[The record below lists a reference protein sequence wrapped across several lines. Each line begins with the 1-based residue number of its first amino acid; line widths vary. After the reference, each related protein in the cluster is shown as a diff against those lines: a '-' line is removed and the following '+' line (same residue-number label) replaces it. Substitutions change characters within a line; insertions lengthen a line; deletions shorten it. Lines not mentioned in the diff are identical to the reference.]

1 MASTTKRAR
10 GPASSGAAKKA
21 ATPAPSS
28 AAPRKRTAAPA
39 KPPGAAKAAAPA
51 GKPSRPLEAKSTPP
65 KKPRLRAEER
75 QQQILHGAIRY
86 FSEKGFA
93 GHTRELSQRLGIT
106 QPLLYRYFKSK
117 QDLIDKVYLH
127 VFMGRWQPQWIALLQ
142 DRSVPLP
149 ERLVRFYRDYAR
161 ATYQPEWIRIYM
173 FAGLESSGLNRR
185 YLQLIK
191 KELLVPCCL
200 ELRHYCGVQDK
211 TPVSEQEIEFYWTLH
226 DGLFYTAIRETIYQ
240 SPMEVPFDDK
250 VRYAVE
256 NFLAGA
262 KSVYPRLVREE
273 SNEREAPRKA
283 RKPAPA

>member
-1 MASTTKRAR
+1 MRA
-10 GPASSGAAKKA
+10 A
-21 ATPAPSS
+21 
-28 AAPRKRTAAPA
+28 
-39 KPPGAAKAAAPA
+39 
-51 GKPSRPLEAKSTPP
+51 
-65 KKPRLRAEER
+65 ER

-117 QDLIDKVYLH
+117 QDLIDQVYLH
-127 VFMGRWQPQWIALLQ
+127 VFMGRWQPQWIALLR
-142 DRSVPLP
+142 DRSIPLAD
-149 ERLVRFYRDYAR
+149 RLVRFYREYAR

-191 KELLVPCCL
+191 KDLLAPCCQ
-200 ELRHYCGVQDK
+200 ELRHYCGMPDD

-240 SPMEVPFDDK
+240 SPMEVSFDDK
-250 VRYAVE
+250 VRYAVD

-262 KSVYPRLVREE
+262 RTVYPRLVREE
-273 SNEREAPRKA
+273 REPQTRAGKTR
-283 RKPAPA
+283 RPAPA

>member
-1 MASTTKRAR
+1 MASTTK
-10 GPASSGAAKKA
+10 STKA
-21 ATPAPSS
+21 ATSS
-28 AAPRKRTAAPA
+28 P
-39 KPPGAAKAAAPA
+39 
-51 GKPSRPLEAKSTPP
+51 E
-65 KKPRLRAEER
+65 KKPRLRAAER
-75 QQQILHGAIRY
+75 EQQILHGAIRY

-127 VFMGRWQPQWIALLQ
+127 VFMGRWQPQWVTLLR
-142 DRSVPLP
+142 DRSVPLQ
-149 ERLVRFYRDYAR
+149 ERLARFYVEYAR

-191 KELLVPCCL
+191 KELLAPCCE
-200 ELRHYCGVQDK
+200 ELRHYCGLPDD
-211 TPVSEQEIEFYWTLH
+211 TPISEQEIEFYWTLH

-240 SPMEVPFDDK
+240 SPMEVSFDDK

-262 KSVYPRLVREE
+262 RSVYPRLV
-273 SNEREAPRKA
+273 SAEREAA
-283 RKPAPA
+283 GAAAPAKRRRAETARPVSGR

>member
-1 MASTTKRAR
+1 MSTSSPTK
-10 GPASSGAAKKA
+10 
-21 ATPAPSS
+21 T
-28 AAPRKRTAAPA
+28 
-39 KPPGAAKAAAPA
+39 PGAA
-51 GKPSRPLEAKSTPP
+51 

-127 VFMGRWQPQWIALLQ
+127 VFMGRWQPRWVALLE
-142 DRSVPLP
+142 DRSVPLN
-149 ERLVRFYRDYAR
+149 ERLVRFYSEYAR

-173 FAGLESSGLNRR
+173 FAGLESTDLNRR

-191 KELLVPCCL
+191 KELLVPCCR
-200 ELRHYCGVQDK
+200 ELREYCGVANDK
-211 TPVSEQEIEFYWTLH
+211 VPVSEQEIEFYWTLH

-240 SPMEVPFDDK
+240 CPMEIAFDEK
-250 VRYAVE
+250 VRFAVD

-262 KSVYPRLVREE
+262 QTVYPRLLEE
-273 SNEREAPRKA
+273 QQKAARA
-283 RKPAPA
+283 RKRTRKTAEAEN

>member
-1 MASTTKRAR
+1 MASTTKSASAAR
-10 GPASSGAAKKA
+10 S
-21 ATPAPSS
+21 ATPAKKTSARAGK
-28 AAPRKRTAAPA
+28 AAPERNAAVAPSRRGTTTGA
-39 KPPGAAKAAAPA
+39 SGAEAAKAAA
-51 GKPSRPLEAKSTPP
+51 E
-65 KKPRLRAEER
+65 KKPRLRAAER

-117 QDLIDKVYLH
+117 QDLIDQVYLH
-127 VFMGRWQPQWIALLQ
+127 VFMGRWQPQWIALLR
-142 DRSVPLP
+142 DRSLSLQ
-149 ERLVRFYRDYAR
+149 ERLVRFYREYAR

-191 KELLVPCCL
+191 KDLLAPCCQ
-200 ELRHYCGVQDK
+200 ELRHHCGVPDD
-211 TPVSEQEIEFYWTLH
+211 TPISEQEIEFYWTLH

-262 KSVYPRLVREE
+262 RTVYPRLVSEDA
-273 SNEREAPRKA
+273 EARGAA
-283 RKPAPA
+283 RQIKGRRPEPA

>member
-1 MASTTKRAR
+1 MVSTTKSARAAR
-10 GPASSGAAKKA
+10 S
-21 ATPAPSS
+21 ATPAKKTSARAGK
-28 AAPRKRTAAPA
+28 AAPERNAALAPSRRRA
-39 KPPGAAKAAAPA
+39 TTTGATGAEAAKAAP
-51 GKPSRPLEAKSTPP
+51 E
-65 KKPRLRAEER
+65 KKPRLRAAER

-117 QDLIDKVYLH
+117 QDLIDQVYLH
-127 VFMGRWQPQWIALLQ
+127 VFMGRWQPQWIALLR
-142 DRSVPLP
+142 DRSLPLQ
-149 ERLVRFYRDYAR
+149 ERLVRFYREYAR

-191 KELLVPCCL
+191 KDLLAPCCQ
-200 ELRHYCGVQDK
+200 ELRHHCGVPDD
-211 TPVSEQEIEFYWTLH
+211 TPISEQEIEFYWTLH

-262 KSVYPRLVREE
+262 RTVYPRLIREDA
-273 SNEREAPRKA
+273 EAQYAAKQAKGR
-283 RKPAPA
+283 RPA

>member
-1 MASTTKRAR
+1 MA
-10 GPASSGAAKKA
+10 A
-21 ATPAPSS
+21 ATTPRRRTP
-28 AAPRKRTAAPA
+28 AAPV
-39 KPPGAAKAAAPA
+39 
-51 GKPSRPLEAKSTPP
+51 

-127 VFMGRWQPQWIALLQ
+127 VFMGRWQPQWVPLLQ
-142 DRSVPLP
+142 DRAVPLAD
-149 ERLVRFYRDYAR
+149 RLVRFYREYAR

-173 FAGLESSGLNRR
+173 FAGLESSALNRR
-185 YLQLIK
+185 YLQLLK

-200 ELRHYCGVQDK
+200 ELRDHCGVRDDA
-211 TPVSEQEIEFYWTLH
+211 PVSEQEIEFYWTLH

-250 VRYAVE
+250 VRYAVD

-262 KSVYPRLVREE
+262 RTVYPRLIEE
-273 SNEREAPRKA
+273 QRVAA
-283 RKPAPA
+283 RASAAARRAAGTTGKRG

>member
-1 MASTTKRAR
+1 MVSTMKSAPRPTRAI
-10 GPASSGAAKKA
+10 PAKKA
-21 ATPAPSS
+21 AAPA
-28 AAPRKRTAAPA
+28 KKTAAPA
-39 KPPGAAKAAAPA
+39 KKTAA
-51 GKPSRPLEAKSTPP
+51 TV

-127 VFMGRWQPQWIALLQ
+127 VFMGRWQPQWITLLR

-149 ERLVRFYRDYAR
+149 ERLVHFYQQYAR

-191 KELLVPCCL
+191 KDLLAPCCL
-200 ELRHYCGVQDK
+200 ELRDYCGVRDDA
-211 TPVSEQEIEFYWTLH
+211 PVSEQEIEFYWTLH

-273 SNEREAPRKA
+273 LETQRTAGQHRA

>member
-1 MASTTKRAR
+1 MVSTTKSTRATR
-10 GPASSGAAKKA
+10 
-21 ATPAPSS
+21 S
-28 AAPRKRTAAPA
+28 AAPARKTSA
-39 KPPGAAKAAAPA
+39 GTAKAAAPRRA
-51 GKPSRPLEAKSTPP
+51 AKAAPAAK
-65 KKPRLRAEER
+65 KKPRLRAAER

-117 QDLIDKVYLH
+117 QDLIDQVYLH
-127 VFMGRWQPQWIALLQ
+127 VFMGRWQPQWIALLR
-142 DRSVPLP
+142 DRSIPLAD
-149 ERLVRFYRDYAR
+149 RLVRFYREYAR

-191 KELLVPCCL
+191 KDLLAPCCQ
-200 ELRHYCGVQDK
+200 ELRHYCGVPDD

-240 SPMEVPFDDK
+240 SPMEVSFDDK
-250 VRYAVE
+250 VRYAVD

-262 KSVYPRLVREE
+262 RTVYPRLVREE
-273 SNEREAPRKA
+273 REPQSRAGKTR
-283 RKPAPA
+283 RPAPA

>member
-1 MASTTKRAR
+1 M
-10 GPASSGAAKKA
+10 
-21 ATPAPSS
+21 PSS
-28 AAPRKRTAAPA
+28 TQPRRQAPA
-39 KPPGAAKAAAPA
+39 AAA
-51 GKPSRPLEAKSTPP
+51 

-75 QQQILHGAIRY
+75 EQQILHGAIRY

-127 VFMGRWQPQWIALLQ
+127 VFMGRWQPQWVPLLQ
-142 DRSVPLP
+142 DRAVPLA
-149 ERLVRFYRDYAR
+149 ERLVRFYREYAR

-185 YLQLIK
+185 YLQLLK
-191 KELLVPCCL
+191 KELLVPCCV
-200 ELRHYCGVQDK
+200 ELRDYCGVREDA
-211 TPVSEQEIEFYWTLH
+211 PVSEQEIEFYWTLH

-240 SPMEVPFDDK
+240 SPMEVHFDDK
-250 VRYAVE
+250 VRYAVD

-262 KSVYPRLVREE
+262 RTVYPRLIREQD
-273 SNEREAPRKA
+273 EAA
-283 RKPAPA
+283 RARSTSKRPAGTAGRRA